1 MIVVTGHHGV
11 GERIMQ
17 TVDTLSD
24 VNKGY
29 CAEYG
34 RQARDLFQ
42 DETWETVEPR
52 IRQCWEH
59 NHPCVEWEVARERI
73 ESEWWRCSAEV

>member
-1 MIVVTGHHGV
+1 MIVVTGHQEIREG
-11 GERIMQ
+11 IMQ
-17 TVDTLSD
+17 NIDTLSD
-24 VNKGY
+24 VTKGY

-59 NHPCVEWEVARERI
+59 NHPRVEWEAARERI